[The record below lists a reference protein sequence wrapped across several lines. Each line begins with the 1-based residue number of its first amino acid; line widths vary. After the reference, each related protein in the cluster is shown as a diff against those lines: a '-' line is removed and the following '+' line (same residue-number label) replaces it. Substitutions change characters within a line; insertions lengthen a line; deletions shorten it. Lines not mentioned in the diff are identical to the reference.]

1 MFACSRDSQRISC
14 LPTSWF
20 FSPSF
25 FLFFCCVFLFFSLY
39 PSRHH
44 NFGGYARKHDV
55 REPLQIFRIQVSATA
70 CLLGAH
76 CLLKLEEDKESE
88 ILYYFEREI
97 AMNHTTL
104 QISAALGVLSSV
116 FNAWIQV
123 PVMRACWGDRSGCSS
138 FGLLKHSNHVL
149 FHFCCVDFHTRI
161 HILFSYCWYQASYC
175 TVRRLLQYKRKYGQS
190 GRCWL

>member
-20 FSPSF
+20 FLPIPF
-25 FLFFCCVFLFFSLY
+25 FVFLLGYTSSLLIIV
-39 PSRHH
+39 SQ
-44 NFGGYARKHDV
+44 NWNARKHDV

-116 FNAWIQV
+116 SNAWIQV
-123 PVMRACWGDRSGCSS
+123 PVMRACWGGRSGCSS

-175 TVRRLLQYKRKYGQS
+175 TVRRLLLYKRKYGQS